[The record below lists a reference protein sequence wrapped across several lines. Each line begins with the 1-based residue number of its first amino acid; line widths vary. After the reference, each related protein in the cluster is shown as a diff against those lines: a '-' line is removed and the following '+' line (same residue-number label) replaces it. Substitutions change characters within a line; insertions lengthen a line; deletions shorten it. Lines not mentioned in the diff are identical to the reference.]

1 MILYFKDQKILSP
14 KLLDTINSFS
24 NVVEY
29 KILLENSIAFLYN
42 NNEHIE
48 KEYRK
53 MVPFTVASKKSNT

>member
-24 NVVEY
+24 NIVEY